1 MIQRDLPL
9 RIYCIQS
16 RSKLR
21 TARIFDSSAVDVS
34 SLSMR
39 PAQCVRKST
48 ENATWNAPVFAGFQ
62 CEKLRKTNTFRSP
75 QPLENKS
82 WCRIQTKDQT
92 FPIEWLQWS
101 YSSFPVVHSIN
112 TKNVCWDNCLSGPI
126 KVGNLDR
133 RLHSELTFPTAAL
146 NYIRQR
152 LYKLSDRSEPEFIRE
167 MNWSTQ
173 RLCILN
179 RIRLS

>member
-1 MIQRDLPL
+1 MSHNDSPCDRQSDRQWVPKSHLKMHRSLPA
-9 RIYCIQS
+9 S
-16 RSKLR
+16 NARSTGKP
-21 TARIFDSSAVDVS
+21 IHI
-34 SLSMR
+34 
-39 PAQCVRKST
+39 
-48 ENATWNAPVFAGFQ
+48 
-62 CEKLRKTNTFRSP
+62 RSP

-152 LYKLSDRSEPEFIRE
+152 LYKLSDRTEPEFIRE